1 MAKRYFEVL
10 NWASSFLEAQGKE
23 GYAIHYVFLERKG
36 WDKTQWLLHMQE
48 EMPKEEE
55 EQLKTDLAQLLTD
68 YPAKYL
74 IGQAEF

>member
-36 WDKTQWLLHMQE
+36 
-48 EMPKEEE
+48 
-55 EQLKTDLAQLLTD
+55 
-68 YPAKYL
+68 
-74 IGQAEF
+74 